1 MNAGRKLWVAVLA
14 LVVLVL
20 GPVGAAWAQVRV
32 TAADP
37 ASTSQGTTGLNVTI
51 SGSGFDASA
60 AVKFLV
66 TGTTNPGG
74 IEVTKVVVVN
84 SKKLVATINAASDAT
99 VAQFDIEVSLS
110 GDRKGKGTTL
120 FTVLK
125 KGSDPCATPGLDFP
139 AFAFWRPAG
148 QGQEIFVADATG
160 QCVRSV
166 MSGTRAVG
174 SLEFSYPVVGSDG
187 LTRGRVVW
195 VESSAIVAV
204 DFTVAPV
211 TNNITVDPRRTV
223 YTGTGGYISLSR
235 DGQTLYTQ
243 RNLESGG
250 TVIEK
255 VRLEP
260 LGAPMP
266 LFATPAGEDRFTMS
280 MSVNEDES
288 LLFADYVTY
297 AGGSALYQLVWIPLD
312 GTNAVNP
319 IESSATHV
327 NYTPA
332 VAPGPSNRVVY
343 NKPTD
348 AGGICYVL
356 VTSDVNGHP
365 TYPAQLALGVKPTWL
380 NGSIL
385 ADGLAVGRRGS
396 CDYTGTIM
404 RTDPI
409 TGAQTALTLGRDPD
423 GR

>member
-1 MNAGRKLWVAVLA
+1 MNAGRKLWFAVLA
-14 LVVLVL
+14 LVVLAL

-66 TGTTNPGG
+66 TGTTNQGG

-125 KGSDPCATPGLDFP
+125 KVSDPCATPGLDFP

-148 QGQEIFVADATG
+148 QGQQIFVADSTG

-166 MSGTRAVG
+166 TSTTGVAAT
-174 SLEFSYPVVGSDG
+174 LEFSYPVVGTDG
-187 LTRGRVVW
+187 VTGGRVVW
-195 VESSAIVAV
+195 VDPPAVVAV
-204 DFTVAPV
+204 DFAVAAG
-211 TNNITVDPRRTV
+211 TNQVSTSPRRTV

-235 DGQTLYTQ
+235 DGKTLYAQ
-243 RNLESGG
+243 RNPESGG

-260 LGAPMP
+260 LGAPMAV
-266 LFATPAGEDRFTMS
+266 FATPAGEDRFTMS

-343 NKPTD
+343 NKRTD

-356 VTSDVNGHP
+356 VTSDVSGHP
-365 TYPAQLALGVKPTWL
+365 TYPSQLALGVKPTWL

-396 CDYTGTIM
+396 CSYTGTIM
-404 RTDPI
+404 RTDPV
-409 TGAQTALTLGRDPD
+409 TGVQTALTTGYDPD